1 MEEIILSE
9 EQNKAINYNR
19 VGAYAIKG
27 IAGSGKTTVGLH
39 RISYLAKKCL
49 EGERILIVT
58 FHKVL
63 VNYLENLIEKDKTQN
78 IELNFNSSKIC
89 DFKSI
94 DSLVFR
100 MYCKFRDQNFNHKYY
115 KKLPKNI
122 SKTQDL
128 ELVFRTALTATSKTF
143 PNIESYDDSEF
154 LKDEIDYINNCGI
167 NTLKE
172 YQVFSRSGLGR
183 FTESRSRIP
192 KKSNIREA
200 IFQLRRTYNN
210 LLISKGLIDFPVMR
224 LLAQK
229 QVTDNPPKKYTHIII
244 DECQDMDHTQLNIL
258 KHFLEHKPN
267 ASATFLYDN
276 TQSIYKS
283 SWLGNGH
290 SFKSLGIDIKGRS
303 KILKHN
309 FRTTY
314 EIQEAAQSLIL
325 GNKYI
330 SQEIEP
336 VLINKCGT
344 KPFWAHCNDFE
355 HQVNY
360 IFDVIK
366 THSENF
372 NLNDIIV
379 TARSWSHV
387 TKLNQALLKKDIN
400 CGILQARDNSI
411 KKNQVRIMTV
421 HSSKGLEC
429 EVMILADLNE
439 GIFPWKA
446 KNTSDIVRDLKLLYV
461 GMTRAS
467 RHLYLTSY
475 NKQSVFFDSINH
487 NTLKIVDFEKF
498 ESYQP
503 IEDPKVREKLAK
515 LIDSLM
521 DVINSSSKM
530 KLSLKSKNDFKTKV
544 NQLIQVKHQL
554 EIIREEL
561 IDIKN
566 EVPANTSTHSLY
578 DSLWIQVGQTISKA
592 DNELFNTITVPIDFK
607 ECSRE
612 IKESY
617 SNFSDK
623 SINSITTVEWEL
635 KRADILE
642 EKSGKDWASSYTLY
656 SKALETELKNV
667 LRRNDLKL
675 VEMLDSIKDREE
687 PFNSIYDMLE
697 RKRFRK
703 NRNDATHNKNINI
716 EEILD
721 VREVLMDN
729 YGVFHEINNL
739 LSE

>member
-1 MEEIILSE
+1 MPEIILSE
-9 EQNKAINYNR
+9 EQKKAINYSK
-19 VGAYAIKG
+19 VGAFAIKG

-39 RISYLAKKCL
+39 RINYLAKKCL
-49 EGERILIVT
+49 GREKILVVT

-63 VNYLENLIEKDKTQN
+63 INYLENLIEKDNVHNTE
-78 IELNFNSSKIC
+78 INFNSSEIC

-94 DSLVFR
+94 DSLVFG

-122 SKTQDL
+122 SKARDL
-128 ELVFRTALTATSKTF
+128 ERVFITALNSTCINH
-143 PNIESYDDSEF
+143 PNIKTYDDNEF

-172 YQVFSRSGLGR
+172 YQVFSRSGLSR
-183 FTESRSRIP
+183 FTETRSRIP

-200 IFQLRRTYNN
+200 IYQLRRTYNN
-210 LLISKGLIDFPVMR
+210 LLISMGLIDWPVMR

-314 EIQEAAQSLIL
+314 EIQETAQSLIL
-325 GNKYI
+325 GNQYI

-336 VLINKCGT
+336 VLINKSGT
-344 KPFWAHCNDFE
+344 KPFWAHCNNFE

-379 TARSWSHV
+379 TARSWNHV
-387 TKLNQALLKKDIN
+387 TKLHLALQKKGVD
-400 CGILQARDNSI
+400 CGILNAYDNSI

-446 KNTSDIVRDLKLLYV
+446 KNTADIIRDLKLMYV

-475 NKQSVFFDSINH
+475 NKPSVFFESINH
-487 NTLKIVDFEKF
+487 NTLEIVDFEKY

-503 IEDPKVREKLAK
+503 IEDPKVRAK
-515 LIDSLM
+515 LTKIIDSMM
-521 DVINSSSKM
+521 DVLKPSSKVNF
-530 KLSLKSKNDFKTKV
+530 SLKSKKDFKTKV

-554 EIIREEL
+554 EINREKL

-566 EVPANTSTHSLY
+566 EVPANTPTHSLY
-578 DSLWIQVGQTISKA
+578 DNLWIQVEQKISKA
-592 DNELFNTITVPIDFK
+592 DDDLFNTITVPIDFK

-635 KRADILE
+635 KRVDVLE
-642 EKSGKDWASSYTLY
+642 EKSEKDWASSYTLY
-656 SKALETELKNV
+656 SKAIELELKNV
-667 LRRNDLKL
+667 LKRNDLKL
-675 VEMLDSIKDREE
+675 VEMLDSIKDREK
-687 PFNSIYDMLE
+687 PYNSIYDMLE
-697 RKRFRK
+697 RKRFRIK
-703 NRNDATHNKNINI
+703 RNAATHSKNINI